1 MQLTIDQAIAVN
13 GDIVFKEIDGEA
25 VLLDLEQG
33 TYFGLDPIGTRVW
46 QTLVEHGCARPVVAP
61 LLEEFD
67 VTPDTLESDIVKLLG
82 ELRTNDLIRPRS

>member
-1 MQLTIDQAIAVN
+1 MQLTIDQPVAVN
-13 GDIVFKEIDGEA
+13 GAIVFKEIDGEA

-46 QTLVEHGCARPVVAP
+46 QTLVEHGCARPVVAL

-67 VTPDTLESDIVKLLG
+67 VNPDTLESDIVRLLG
-82 ELRTNDLIRPRS
+82 ELRTNDLIRPRA